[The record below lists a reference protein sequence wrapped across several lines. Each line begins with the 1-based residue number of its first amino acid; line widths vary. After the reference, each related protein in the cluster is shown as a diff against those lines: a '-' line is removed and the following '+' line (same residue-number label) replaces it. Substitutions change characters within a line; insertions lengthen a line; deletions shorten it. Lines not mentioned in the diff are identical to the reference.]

1 MQPVKVDAP
10 PAEAPASQV
19 IGVMCMV
26 PFFII
31 YGYFVLTDIPM
42 LITTAFTNIREV
54 LGLQPMENPDTYDD
68 PRPDTVQSNW
78 SDISLDISSQ
88 YPIE

>member
-1 MQPVKVDAP
+1 
-10 PAEAPASQV
+10 
-19 IGVMCMV
+19 MV

-42 LITTAFTNIREV
+42 LATTAFTNMREV
-54 LGLQPMENPDTYDD
+54 LGVQPTADNVYNADTFENP
-68 PRPDTVQSNW
+68 RPETVQSNW
-78 SDISLDISSQ
+78 SELAFGSH